1 MPCFWGILSAWRE
14 TSVVHWCKRY
24 RRCDG
29 DIKRTRRDSGI
40 VKRSESGVGLVE
52 VMVAAAILS
61 TSVAGSIYLTS
72 TSSQLSAS
80 SSNVVDGAAMGASV
94 VEIAQFKPDASY
106 VNTQIGSMQTSSSR
120 SAFTLDGVSVSSA
133 GSTDG
138 VSVSVSWTNPYLE
151 SSNKTQRFTLGS
163 NVTSNT
169 SFQTLQEVVGADSG
183 GQQTTTYTVSTSAGT
198 GTAISPSS
206 AQVASGGSTS
216 FTVTLSAGYDTLVVS
231 GCGGSLVGNTY
242 TTGAITANCTITA
255 SATEITYTVS
265 TSSGTG
271 VASLSCNDSTVT
283 YGGSTTCTASLAT
296 GYESLTLSGC
306 SGSAGGSPYSTGAIY
321 ADCTVSASASEIAYT
336 VSTSE
341 GTGTTLSPSSASVSY
356 GATTSF
362 TAGTTGG
369 YTNLSVSG
377 CFGGSLSG
385 STFTTGA
392 ITADC
397 TVTSSASQSNQAPSG
412 VDDAGSV
419 SEDGT
424 LVRDINLLA
433 NDTDPES
440 NSLSVS
446 AISGGN
452 TYGTLTSQGNGV
464 YRYTLDNTNST
475 VQALSSSQ
483 TLSEVYTYTVS
494 DGSLTDT
501 AQLTVTINGAD
512 ESGVGNGLVTLN
524 TVCVQNSNQCG
535 FSVTA
540 TTSPAGLCT
549 MSPASDTATAT
560 STCSV
565 AGGSNSTVTIDLVV
579 NPNKKYCTGS
589 GSASSS
595 NYAPQ
600 LTLTS
605 STPNVTVRVEITNGQ
620 GNCNNGPSITYSP

>member
-1 MPCFWGILSAWRE
+1 MPCFWGILGVWRE

-283 YGGSTTCTASLAT
+283 YGGSTTCSASLAT

-397 TVTSSASQSNQAPSG
+397 TVTSSASPSN
-412 VDDAGSV
+412 
-419 SEDGT
+419 
-424 LVRDINLLA
+424 
-433 NDTDPES
+433 
-440 NSLSVS
+440 
-446 AISGGN
+446 
-452 TYGTLTSQGNGV
+452 
-464 YRYTLDNTNST
+464 
-475 VQALSSSQ
+475 
-483 TLSEVYTYTVS
+483 
-494 DGSLTDT
+494 
-501 AQLTVTINGAD
+501 
-512 ESGVGNGLVTLN
+512 SGVGNGQVTLN
-524 TVCVQNSNQCG
+524 TVCMQSGKCD

-549 MSPASDTATAT
+549 MSPTSGTAPAT

-565 AGGSNSTVTIDLVV
+565 TGGSNSTVTINLVI
-579 NPNKKYCTGS
+579 NPDKKYCTGS
-589 GSASSS
+589 GSASNSD
-595 NYAPQ
+595 YAPQ

-605 STPNVTVRVEITNGQ
+605 SSPNVTVRVELTS
-620 GNCNNGPSITYSP
+620 GNEFCSNGPIISPP

>member
-1 MPCFWGILSAWRE
+1 M
-14 TSVVHWCKRY
+14 
-24 RRCDG
+24 
-29 DIKRTRRDSGI
+29 
-40 VKRSESGVGLVE
+40 KRSESGVGLVE

-72 TSSQLSAS
+72 TSAQLSAS
-80 SSNVVDGAAMGASV
+80 SSSVVDGAAMGSSV

-169 SFQTLQEVVGADSG
+169 SFQTLQQVVGADSG
-183 GQQTTTYTVSTSAGT
+183 GQQTTTYTVSTSAGA
-198 GTAISPSS
+198 GTTISPSS
-206 AQVASGGSTS
+206 AQVSSGGSTS
-216 FTVTLSAGYDTLVVS
+216 FTVTLSSGYDTLVVS

-242 TTGAITANCTITA
+242 TTGAITADCTVTA
-255 SATEITYTVS
+255 GATEITYTVS

-306 SGSAGGSPYSTGAIY
+306 SGTAGGSPYSTGAIY
-321 ADCTVSASASEIAYT
+321 ADCTVSGSTSETAYT
-336 VSTSE
+336 VSTSV

-385 STFTTGA
+385 STFTTGS

-397 TVTSSASQSNQAPSG
+397 TVTSSASVSNQAPSG

-452 TYGTLTSQGNGV
+452 SYGTLTSQGNGI

-512 ESGVGNGLVTLN
+512 ESTWSGQFSLTA
-524 TVCVQNSNQCG
+524 VCEESNQCDY
-535 FSVTA
+535 SVSVSTA
-540 TTSPAGLCT
+540 PAGLCT
-549 MSPASDTATAT
+549 LSPASSNSNRLTAPQGT
-560 STCSV
+560 TCSID
-565 AGGSNSTVTIDLVV
+565 GGSNAQVVINVTVDPG
-579 NPNKKYCTGS
+579 NKYCTGNRS
-589 GSASSS
+589 NSNNNYSTPALTINSATPNATLVISFSS
-595 NYAPQ
+595 NKNNCSSAP
-600 LTLTS
+600 TTS
-605 STPNVTVRVEITNGQ
+605 P
-620 GNCNNGPSITYSP
+620 

>member
-1 MPCFWGILSAWRE
+1 M
-14 TSVVHWCKRY
+14 
-24 RRCDG
+24 
-29 DIKRTRRDSGI
+29 
-40 VKRSESGVGLVE
+40 KRSESGVGLVE

-72 TSSQLSAS
+72 TSAQLSAS
-80 SSNVVDGAAMGASV
+80 SSSVVDGAAMGSSV

-169 SFQTLQEVVGADSG
+169 SFQTLQQVVGADSG
-183 GQQTTTYTVSTSAGT
+183 GQQTTTYTVSTSAGA
-198 GTAISPSS
+198 GTTISPSS
-206 AQVASGGSTS
+206 AQVSSGGSTS
-216 FTVTLSAGYDTLVVS
+216 FTVTLSSGYDTLVVS

-242 TTGAITANCTITA
+242 TTGAITADCTVTA
-255 SATEITYTVS
+255 GATEITYTVS

-306 SGSAGGSPYSTGAIY
+306 SGTAGGSPYSTGAIY
-321 ADCTVSASASEIAYT
+321 ADCTVSGSTSETAYT
-336 VSTSE
+336 VSTSV

-385 STFTTGA
+385 STFTTGS

-397 TVTSSASQSNQAPSG
+397 TVTSSASLSNQAPSG

-452 TYGTLTSQGNGV
+452 SYGTLTSQGNGI

-512 ESGVGNGLVTLN
+512 ESTWSGQFSLTA
-524 TVCVQNSNQCG
+524 VCEESNQCDY
-535 FSVTA
+535 SVSVSTA
-540 TTSPAGLCT
+540 PAGLCT
-549 MSPASDTATAT
+549 LSPASSNSNRLTAPQGT
-560 STCSV
+560 TCSID
-565 AGGSNSTVTIDLVV
+565 GGSNAQVVINVTVDPG
-579 NPNKKYCTGS
+579 NKYCTGNRS
-589 GSASSS
+589 NSNNNYSTPALTINSATPNATLVISFSS
-595 NYAPQ
+595 NKNNCSSAP
-600 LTLTS
+600 TTS
-605 STPNVTVRVEITNGQ
+605 P
-620 GNCNNGPSITYSP
+620 

>member
-1 MPCFWGILSAWRE
+1 MPCFWGILGVWRE

-106 VNTQIGSMQTSSSR
+106 VNTQIGSMQKSSSR

-169 SFQTLQEVVGADSG
+169 SFQTVQEVVGADSG

-242 TTGAITANCTITA
+242 TTGAITADCTITA

-283 YGGSTTCTASLAT
+283 YGGSTTCSASLAT

-321 ADCTVSASASEIAYT
+321 ADCTASASASEIAYT

-397 TVTSSASQSNQAPSG
+397 TVTSSASPSN
-412 VDDAGSV
+412 
-419 SEDGT
+419 
-424 LVRDINLLA
+424 
-433 NDTDPES
+433 
-440 NSLSVS
+440 
-446 AISGGN
+446 
-452 TYGTLTSQGNGV
+452 
-464 YRYTLDNTNST
+464 
-475 VQALSSSQ
+475 
-483 TLSEVYTYTVS
+483 
-494 DGSLTDT
+494 
-501 AQLTVTINGAD
+501 
-512 ESGVGNGLVTLN
+512 SGVGNGQVTLN
-524 TVCVQNSNQCG
+524 TVCMQNGKCD

-540 TTSPAGLCT
+540 TTSPVNLCT
-549 MSPASDTATAT
+549 MSPASGTATAT

-565 AGGSNSTVTIDLVV
+565 TGGSNSTVTINLVV
-579 NPNKKYCTGS
+579 NPDNNYCTGLR
-589 GSASSS
+589 SALSS

-600 LTLTS
+600 LTLTP
-605 STPNVTVRVEITNGQ
+605 STPNVTVSVELTNGQ
-620 GNCNNGPSITYSP
+620 GNCDNGPSITYSP

>member
-1 MPCFWGILSAWRE
+1 MG
-14 TSVVHWCKRY
+14 
-24 RRCDG
+24 
-29 DIKRTRRDSGI
+29 RDFGI

-72 TSSQLSAS
+72 TSAQLSAS
-80 SSNVVDGAAMGASV
+80 SSSVVDGAAMGSSV

-169 SFQTLQEVVGADSG
+169 SFQTLQQVVGADSG
-183 GQQTTTYTVSTSAGT
+183 GQQTTTYTVSTSAGA
-198 GTAISPSS
+198 GTTISPSS
-206 AQVASGGSTS
+206 AQVSSGGSTS
-216 FTVTLSAGYDTLVVS
+216 FTVTLSSGYDTLVVS

-242 TTGAITANCTITA
+242 TTGAITADCTVTA
-255 SATEITYTVS
+255 GATEITYAVS

-271 VASLSCNDSTVT
+271 VASLSCNDSTVI

-296 GYESLTLSGC
+296 GYEDLTLSGC
-306 SGSAGGSPYSTGAIY
+306 SGTEGGSPYSTGAIY
-321 ADCTVSASASEIAYT
+321 ADCTVSGRTSETVYT
-336 VSTSE
+336 VSTSV
-341 GTGTTLSPSSASVSY
+341 GTGTTLSPSFASVSY
-356 GATTSF
+356 GATPSF
-362 TAGTTGG
+362 SAGTTGG

-377 CFGGSLSG
+377 CFGGSLSE

-392 ITADC
+392 ITANC
-397 TVTSSASQSNQAPSG
+397 TVTSVASPSN
-412 VDDAGSV
+412 
-419 SEDGT
+419 
-424 LVRDINLLA
+424 
-433 NDTDPES
+433 
-440 NSLSVS
+440 
-446 AISGGN
+446 
-452 TYGTLTSQGNGV
+452 
-464 YRYTLDNTNST
+464 
-475 VQALSSSQ
+475 
-483 TLSEVYTYTVS
+483 
-494 DGSLTDT
+494 
-501 AQLTVTINGAD
+501 
-512 ESGVGNGLVTLN
+512 SGVGNGLVTLN
-524 TVCVQNSNQCG
+524 TVCMQNRKCD

-549 MSPASDTATAT
+549 MSLASGTAPAT

-565 AGGSNSTVTIDLVV
+565 TGGSNSTVTINLVV
-579 NPNKKYCTGS
+579 NPDNNYCTGV

-600 LTLTS
+600 LTLTPS
-605 STPNVTVRVEITNGQ
+605 SPNVTVRVELTNGN
-620 GNCNNGPSITYSP
+620 GNCDNGPSISPP

>member
-1 MPCFWGILSAWRE
+1 MG
-14 TSVVHWCKRY
+14 
-24 RRCDG
+24 
-29 DIKRTRRDSGI
+29 RDFGI

-72 TSSQLSAS
+72 TSAQLSAS
-80 SSNVVDGAAMGASV
+80 SSSVVDGAAMGSSV

-169 SFQTLQEVVGADSG
+169 SFQTLEQVVGADSG
-183 GQQTTTYTVSTSAGT
+183 GQQTTTYTVSTSAGA
-198 GTAISPSS
+198 GTTISPSS
-206 AQVASGGSTS
+206 AQVSSGGSTS
-216 FTVTLSAGYDTLVVS
+216 FTVTLSSGYDTLVVS

-242 TTGAITANCTITA
+242 TTGAITADCTVTA
-255 SATEITYTVS
+255 GATEITYTVS

-306 SGSAGGSPYSTGAIY
+306 SGTAGGSPYSTGAIY
-321 ADCTVSASASEIAYT
+321 ADCTVSGSTSETAYT
-336 VSTSE
+336 VSTSV

-385 STFTTGA
+385 STFTTGS

-397 TVTSSASQSNQAPSG
+397 TVTSTAIVNAPSWTAA
-412 VDDAGSV
+412 VNFTV
-419 SEDGT
+419 S
-424 LVRDINLLA
+424 
-433 NDTDPES
+433 S
-440 NSLSVS
+440 
-446 AISGGN
+446 SGGEWKV
-452 TYGTLTSQGNGV
+452 QC
-464 YRYTLDNTNST
+464 YRLFRRN
-475 VQALSSSQ
+475 
-483 TLSEVYTYTVS
+483 
-494 DGSLTDT
+494 
-501 AQLTVTINGAD
+501 
-512 ESGVGNGLVTLN
+512 SGVFNADLGRR
-524 TVCVQNSNQCG
+524 
-535 FSVTA
+535 TA
-540 TTSPAGLCT
+540 IRT
-549 MSPASDTATAT
+549 D
-560 STCSV
+560 
-565 AGGSNSTVTIDLVV
+565 
-579 NPNKKYCTGS
+579 
-589 GSASSS
+589 
-595 NYAPQ
+595 
-600 LTLTS
+600 
-605 STPNVTVRVEITNGQ
+605 R
-620 GNCNNGPSITYSP
+620 TYL

>member
-1 MPCFWGILSAWRE
+1 M
-14 TSVVHWCKRY
+14 
-24 RRCDG
+24 
-29 DIKRTRRDSGI
+29 
-40 VKRSESGVGLVE
+40 KRSESGVGLVE

-169 SFQTLQEVVGADSG
+169 SFQTVQEVVGADSG

-242 TTGAITANCTITA
+242 TTGAITADCTVTA
-255 SATEITYTVS
+255 GATEITYTVS

-283 YGGSTTCTASLAT
+283 YGASTTCTASLAT
-296 GYESLTLSGC
+296 GYETLTLSGC

-341 GTGTTLSPSSASVSY
+341 GTGTSLSPSSASVSY

-397 TVTSSASQSNQAPSG
+397 TVTSSASLSNQAPSG

-452 TYGTLTSQGNGV
+452 SYGTLTSQGNGV

-565 AGGSNSTVTIDLVV
+565 TGGSNSTVTINLVV
-579 NPNKKYCTGS
+579 DPNKKYCTGS

>member
-1 MPCFWGILSAWRE
+1 
-14 TSVVHWCKRY
+14 
-24 RRCDG
+24 
-29 DIKRTRRDSGI
+29 

-72 TSSQLSAS
+72 TSAQLSAS
-80 SSNVVDGAAMGASV
+80 SSSVVDGAAMGSSV

-169 SFQTLQEVVGADSG
+169 SFQTLQQVVGADSG
-183 GQQTTTYTVSTSAGT
+183 GQQTTTYTVSTSAGA
-198 GTAISPSS
+198 GTTISPSS
-206 AQVASGGSTS
+206 AQVSSGGSTS
-216 FTVTLSAGYDTLVVS
+216 FTVTLSSGYDTLVVS

-242 TTGAITANCTITA
+242 TTGAITADCTVTA
-255 SATEITYTVS
+255 GATEITYTVS

-306 SGSAGGSPYSTGAIY
+306 SGTAGGSPYSTGAIY
-321 ADCTVSASASEIAYT
+321 ADCTVSGSTSETAYT
-336 VSTSE
+336 VSTSV

-385 STFTTGA
+385 STFTTGS

-397 TVTSSASQSNQAPSG
+397 TVTSSASLSNQAPSG

-452 TYGTLTSQGNGV
+452 SYGTLTSQGNGI

-512 ESGVGNGLVTLN
+512 ESTWSGQFSLTA
-524 TVCVQNSNQCG
+524 VCEESNQCDY
-535 FSVTA
+535 SVSVSTA
-540 TTSPAGLCT
+540 PAGLCT
-549 MSPASDTATAT
+549 LSPASSNSNRLTAPQGT
-560 STCSV
+560 TCSID
-565 AGGSNSTVTIDLVV
+565 GGSNAQVVINVTVDPG
-579 NPNKKYCTGS
+579 NKYCTGNRS
-589 GSASSS
+589 NSNNNYSTPALTINSATPNATLVISFSS
-595 NYAPQ
+595 NKNNCSSAP
-600 LTLTS
+600 TTS
-605 STPNVTVRVEITNGQ
+605 P
-620 GNCNNGPSITYSP
+620 

>member
-1 MPCFWGILSAWRE
+1 MG
-14 TSVVHWCKRY
+14 
-24 RRCDG
+24 
-29 DIKRTRRDSGI
+29 RDFGI

-72 TSSQLSAS
+72 TSAQLSAS
-80 SSNVVDGAAMGASV
+80 SSSVVDGAAMGSSV

-133 GSTDG
+133 GNTDG

-169 SFQTLQEVVGADSG
+169 SFQTLEQVVGADSG
-183 GQQTTTYTVSTSAGT
+183 GQQTTTYTVSTSAGA
-198 GTAISPSS
+198 GTTISPSS
-206 AQVASGGSTS
+206 AQVSSGGSTS
-216 FTVTLSAGYDTLVVS
+216 FTVTLSSGYDTLVVS

-242 TTGAITANCTITA
+242 TTGAITADCTVTA
-255 SATEITYTVS
+255 GATEITYTVS

-306 SGSAGGSPYSTGAIY
+306 SGTAGGSPYSTGAIY
-321 ADCTVSASASEIAYT
+321 ADCTVSGSTSETAYT
-336 VSTSE
+336 VSTSV

-385 STFTTGA
+385 STFTTGS

-397 TVTSSASQSNQAPSG
+397 TVTSTAIVNAPSWTAA
-412 VDDAGSV
+412 VNFTV
-419 SEDGT
+419 S
-424 LVRDINLLA
+424 
-433 NDTDPES
+433 S
-440 NSLSVS
+440 
-446 AISGGN
+446 SGGN
-452 TYGTLTSQGNGV
+452 GKYSVIVSFDGTQECSTPTSGGGQ
-464 YRYTLDNTNST
+464 
-475 VQALSSSQ
+475 LSAP
-483 TLSEVYTYTVS
+483 TGHTCDIGT
-494 DGSLTDT
+494 
-501 AQLTVTINGAD
+501 D
-512 ESGVGNGLVTLN
+512 ES
-524 TVCVQNSNQCG
+524 
-535 FSVTA
+535 SVTA
-540 TTSPAGLCT
+540 SY
-549 MSPASDTATAT
+549 SVTAAQHL
-560 STCSV
+560 CSV
-565 AGGSNSTVTIDLVV
+565 TET
-579 NPNKKYCTGS
+579 S
-589 GSASSS
+589 GST
-595 NYAPQ
+595 
-600 LTLTS
+600 TLTNS
-605 STPNVTVRVEITNGQ
+605 APTLAVAVVVA
-620 GNCNNGPSITYSP
+620 NNSNKCP

>member
-1 MPCFWGILSAWRE
+1 M
-14 TSVVHWCKRY
+14 
-24 RRCDG
+24 
-29 DIKRTRRDSGI
+29 
-40 VKRSESGVGLVE
+40 KRSESGVGLVE
-52 VMVAAAILS
+52 AMVAAAILS
-61 TSVAGSIYLTS
+61 SSVAGSIYLTS

-169 SFQTLQEVVGADSG
+169 SFQTLQQVVGADSG
-183 GQQTTTYTVSTSAGT
+183 GQQTTTYTVSTSAGA
-198 GTAISPSS
+198 GTTISPSS

-216 FTVTLSAGYDTLVVS
+216 FMVTLSAGYDTLVVS

-242 TTGAITANCTITA
+242 TTGAITADCTVTA
-255 SATEITYTVS
+255 GATEITYTVS

-321 ADCTVSASASEIAYT
+321 ADCTVSAIASEIAYT

-397 TVTSSASQSNQAPSG
+397 TVTSSANPPSNQAP
-412 VDDAGSV
+412 VANADAGDV
-419 SEDGT
+419 YEDGT
-424 LVRDINLLA
+424 LTVDVNLLS
-433 NDTDPES
+433 NDSDPE
-440 NSLSVS
+440 NDPLSVTNVTGGDSYGALS
-446 AISGGN
+446 A
-452 TYGTLTSQGNGV
+452 QGSGV
-464 YRYTLDNTNST
+464 YRYTLDNTNAS
-475 VQALSSSQ
+475 VQALN
-483 TLSEVYTYTVS
+483 TLGTLTEVYSYTVS
-494 DGSLTDT
+494 DGSLTDNT
-501 AQLTVTINGAD
+501 GTLTITINGAD
-512 ESGVGNGLVTLN
+512 EPTAQTIRIVSTAETGDGLYTPSGCSFSPSSGST
-524 TVCVQNSNQCG
+524 SNQPTCTVSG
-535 FSVTA
+535 ASVTITIDPAQGICVGANSA
-540 TTSPAGLCT
+540 TTSNQSVTVDFSEAVATSSAVITIELTANGVNGNGVKGKC
-549 MSPASDTATAT
+549 SASD
-560 STCSV
+560 
-565 AGGSNSTVTIDLVV
+565 
-579 NPNKKYCTGS
+579 
-589 GSASSS
+589 
-595 NYAPQ
+595 AP
-600 LTLTS
+600 S
-605 STPNVTVRVEITNGQ
+605 RYWE
-620 GNCNNGPSITYSP
+620 

>member
-1 MPCFWGILSAWRE
+1 MG
-14 TSVVHWCKRY
+14 
-24 RRCDG
+24 
-29 DIKRTRRDSGI
+29 RDFGI

-72 TSSQLSAS
+72 TSAQLSAS
-80 SSNVVDGAAMGASV
+80 SSSVVDGAAMGSSV

-169 SFQTLQEVVGADSG
+169 SFQTLQQVVGADSG
-183 GQQTTTYTVSTSAGT
+183 GQQTTTYTVSTSAGA
-198 GTAISPSS
+198 GTTISPSS
-206 AQVASGGSTS
+206 AQVSSGGSTS
-216 FTVTLSAGYDTLVVS
+216 FTVTLSSGYDTLVVS

-242 TTGAITANCTITA
+242 TTGAITADCTVTA
-255 SATEITYTVS
+255 GATEITYTVS

-296 GYESLTLSGC
+296 GYEDLTLSGC
-306 SGSAGGSPYSTGAIY
+306 SGTEGGSPYSTGAIY
-321 ADCTVSASASEIAYT
+321 ADCTVSGRTSETAYT
-336 VSTSE
+336 VSTSV

-356 GATTSF
+356 RATPSF
-362 TAGTTGG
+362 IAGTTGG

-377 CFGGSLSG
+377 CFGGSLSE

-397 TVTSSASQSNQAPSG
+397 TVTSSASPSN
-412 VDDAGSV
+412 
-419 SEDGT
+419 
-424 LVRDINLLA
+424 
-433 NDTDPES
+433 
-440 NSLSVS
+440 
-446 AISGGN
+446 
-452 TYGTLTSQGNGV
+452 
-464 YRYTLDNTNST
+464 
-475 VQALSSSQ
+475 
-483 TLSEVYTYTVS
+483 
-494 DGSLTDT
+494 
-501 AQLTVTINGAD
+501 
-512 ESGVGNGLVTLN
+512 SGVGNGLVTLN
-524 TVCVQNSNQCG
+524 TVCMQNRKCD

-549 MSPASDTATAT
+549 MSLASGTAPAT

-565 AGGSNSTVTIDLVV
+565 TGGSNSTVTINLVV
-579 NPNKKYCTGS
+579 NPDNNYCTGV

-600 LTLTS
+600 LTLTPS
-605 STPNVTVRVEITNGQ
+605 SPNVTVRVELTNGN
-620 GNCNNGPSITYSP
+620 GNCDNGPSISPP

>member
-1 MPCFWGILSAWRE
+1 
-14 TSVVHWCKRY
+14 
-24 RRCDG
+24 
-29 DIKRTRRDSGI
+29 
-40 VKRSESGVGLVE
+40 
-52 VMVAAAILS
+52 MVAAAILS

-72 TSSQLSAS
+72 TSAQLSAS
-80 SSNVVDGAAMGASV
+80 SSSVVDGAAMGSSV

-169 SFQTLQEVVGADSG
+169 SFQTLQQVVGADSG
-183 GQQTTTYTVSTSAGT
+183 GQQTTTYTVSTSAGA
-198 GTAISPSS
+198 GTTISPSS
-206 AQVASGGSTS
+206 AQVSSGGSTS
-216 FTVTLSAGYDTLVVS
+216 FTVTLSSGYDTLVVS

-242 TTGAITANCTITA
+242 TTGAITADCTVTA
-255 SATEITYTVS
+255 GATEITYTVS

-306 SGSAGGSPYSTGAIY
+306 SGTAGGSPYSTGAIY
-321 ADCTVSASASEIAYT
+321 ADCTVSGSTSETAYT
-336 VSTSE
+336 VSTSV

-385 STFTTGA
+385 STFTTGS

-397 TVTSSASQSNQAPSG
+397 TVTSSASLSNQAPSG

-452 TYGTLTSQGNGV
+452 SYGTLTSQGNGI

-512 ESGVGNGLVTLN
+512 ESTWSGQFSLTA
-524 TVCVQNSNQCG
+524 VCEESNQCDY
-535 FSVTA
+535 SVSVSTA
-540 TTSPAGLCT
+540 PAGLCT
-549 MSPASDTATAT
+549 LSPASSNSNRLTAPQGT
-560 STCSV
+560 TCSID
-565 AGGSNSTVTIDLVV
+565 GGSNAQVVINVTVDPG
-579 NPNKKYCTGS
+579 NKYCTGNRS
-589 GSASSS
+589 NSNNNYSTPALTINSATPNATLVISFSS
-595 NYAPQ
+595 NKNNCSSAP
-600 LTLTS
+600 TTS
-605 STPNVTVRVEITNGQ
+605 P
-620 GNCNNGPSITYSP
+620 

>member
-1 MPCFWGILSAWRE
+1 MGDE
-14 TSVVHWCKRY
+14 TEMM
-24 RRCDG
+24 G
-29 DIKRTRRDSGI
+29 RDFGI

-72 TSSQLSAS
+72 TSAQLSAS
-80 SSNVVDGAAMGASV
+80 SSSVVDGAAMGSSV

-169 SFQTLQEVVGADSG
+169 SFQTLEQVVGADSG
-183 GQQTTTYTVSTSAGT
+183 GQQTTTYTVSTSAGA
-198 GTAISPSS
+198 GTTISPSS
-206 AQVASGGSTS
+206 AQVSSGGSTS
-216 FTVTLSAGYDTLVVS
+216 FTVTLSSGYDTLVVS

-242 TTGAITANCTITA
+242 TTGAITADCTVTA
-255 SATEITYTVS
+255 GATEITYTVS

-306 SGSAGGSPYSTGAIY
+306 SGTAGGSPYSTGAIY
-321 ADCTVSASASEIAYT
+321 ADCTVSGSTSETAYT
-336 VSTSE
+336 VSTSV

-385 STFTTGA
+385 STFTTGS

-397 TVTSSASQSNQAPSG
+397 TVTSTAIVNAPSWTAA
-412 VDDAGSV
+412 VNFTV
-419 SEDGT
+419 S
-424 LVRDINLLA
+424 
-433 NDTDPES
+433 S
-440 NSLSVS
+440 
-446 AISGGN
+446 SGGN
-452 TYGTLTSQGNGV
+452 GKYSVIVSFDGTQECSTPTSGGGQ
-464 YRYTLDNTNST
+464 
-475 VQALSSSQ
+475 LSAP
-483 TLSEVYTYTVS
+483 TGHTCDIGT
-494 DGSLTDT
+494 
-501 AQLTVTINGAD
+501 D
-512 ESGVGNGLVTLN
+512 ES
-524 TVCVQNSNQCG
+524 
-535 FSVTA
+535 SVTA
-540 TTSPAGLCT
+540 SY
-549 MSPASDTATAT
+549 SVTAAQHL
-560 STCSV
+560 CSV
-565 AGGSNSTVTIDLVV
+565 TET
-579 NPNKKYCTGS
+579 S
-589 GSASSS
+589 GST
-595 NYAPQ
+595 
-600 LTLTS
+600 TLTNS
-605 STPNVTVRVEITNGQ
+605 APTLAVAVVVA
-620 GNCNNGPSITYSP
+620 NNSNKCP

>member
-1 MPCFWGILSAWRE
+1 MMG
-14 TSVVHWCKRY
+14 
-24 RRCDG
+24 
-29 DIKRTRRDSGI
+29 RDFGI

-72 TSSQLSAS
+72 TSAQLSAS
-80 SSNVVDGAAMGASV
+80 SSSVVDGAAMGSSV

-169 SFQTLQEVVGADSG
+169 SFQTLQQVVGADSG
-183 GQQTTTYTVSTSAGT
+183 GQQTTTYTVSTSAGA
-198 GTAISPSS
+198 GTTISPSS
-206 AQVASGGSTS
+206 AQVSSGGSTS
-216 FTVTLSAGYDTLVVS
+216 FTVTLSSGYDTLVVS

-242 TTGAITANCTITA
+242 TTGAITADCTVTA
-255 SATEITYTVS
+255 GATEITYTVS

-306 SGSAGGSPYSTGAIY
+306 SGTAGGSPYSTGAIY
-321 ADCTVSASASEIAYT
+321 ADCTVSGSTSETAYT
-336 VSTSE
+336 VSTSV

-385 STFTTGA
+385 STFTTGS

-397 TVTSSASQSNQAPSG
+397 TVTSSASPSN
-412 VDDAGSV
+412 
-419 SEDGT
+419 
-424 LVRDINLLA
+424 
-433 NDTDPES
+433 
-440 NSLSVS
+440 
-446 AISGGN
+446 
-452 TYGTLTSQGNGV
+452 
-464 YRYTLDNTNST
+464 
-475 VQALSSSQ
+475 
-483 TLSEVYTYTVS
+483 
-494 DGSLTDT
+494 
-501 AQLTVTINGAD
+501 
-512 ESGVGNGLVTLN
+512 SGVGNGQVTLN
-524 TVCVQNSNQCG
+524 TVCVQNSNQCDY
-535 FSVTA
+535 SVTA

-565 AGGSNSTVTIDLVV
+565 TGGSNSTVTINLVV

-589 GSASSS
+589 RSASSS
-595 NYAPQ
+595 NYARQ
-600 LTLTS
+600 LTLTP
-605 STPNVTVRVEITNGQ
+605 STPNVTVRVELTNGA

>member
-1 MPCFWGILSAWRE
+1 
-14 TSVVHWCKRY
+14 
-24 RRCDG
+24 
-29 DIKRTRRDSGI
+29 
-40 VKRSESGVGLVE
+40 
-52 VMVAAAILS
+52 MVAAAILS

-183 GQQTTTYTVSTSAGT
+183 GQQTTTYTVSTSART

-283 YGGSTTCTASLAT
+283 YGASTTCTASLAT

-397 TVTSSASQSNQAPSG
+397 TVTSSASPSN
-412 VDDAGSV
+412 
-419 SEDGT
+419 
-424 LVRDINLLA
+424 
-433 NDTDPES
+433 
-440 NSLSVS
+440 
-446 AISGGN
+446 
-452 TYGTLTSQGNGV
+452 
-464 YRYTLDNTNST
+464 
-475 VQALSSSQ
+475 
-483 TLSEVYTYTVS
+483 
-494 DGSLTDT
+494 
-501 AQLTVTINGAD
+501 
-512 ESGVGNGLVTLN
+512 SGVGNGQVTLN
-524 TVCVQNSNQCG
+524 TVCMQNGKCD

-540 TTSPAGLCT
+540 TTSPVNLCT
-549 MSPASDTATAT
+549 MSPASGTATAT

-565 AGGSNSTVTIDLVV
+565 TGGSNSTVTINLVIDPD
-579 NPNKKYCTGS
+579 NNYCTDLR
-589 GSASSS
+589 SASSS

-605 STPNVTVRVEITNGQ
+605 STPNVTVRVELTNGE
-620 GNCNNGPSITYSP
+620 GNCDNGPSISYSP

>member
-1 MPCFWGILSAWRE
+1 MG
-14 TSVVHWCKRY
+14 
-24 RRCDG
+24 
-29 DIKRTRRDSGI
+29 RDFGI

-72 TSSQLSAS
+72 TSAQLSAS
-80 SSNVVDGAAMGASV
+80 SSSVVDGAAMGSSV

-169 SFQTLQEVVGADSG
+169 SFQTLQQVVGADSG
-183 GQQTTTYTVSTSAGT
+183 GQQTTTYTVSTSAGA
-198 GTAISPSS
+198 GTTISPSS
-206 AQVASGGSTS
+206 AQVSSGGSTS
-216 FTVTLSAGYDTLVVS
+216 FTVTLSSGYDTLVVS

-242 TTGAITANCTITA
+242 TTGAITADCTVTA
-255 SATEITYTVS
+255 GATEITYAVS

-306 SGSAGGSPYSTGAIY
+306 SGTAGGSPYSTGAIY
-321 ADCTVSASASEIAYT
+321 ADCTVSGSTSETAYT
-336 VSTSE
+336 VSTSV

-385 STFTTGA
+385 STFTTGS

-397 TVTSSASQSNQAPSG
+397 TVTSSASLSNQAPSG

-452 TYGTLTSQGNGV
+452 SYGTLTSQGNGI

-512 ESGVGNGLVTLN
+512 ESTWSGQFSLTA
-524 TVCVQNSNQCG
+524 VCEESNQCDY
-535 FSVTA
+535 SVSVSTA
-540 TTSPAGLCT
+540 PAGLCT
-549 MSPASDTATAT
+549 LSPASSNSNRLTAPQGT
-560 STCSV
+560 TCSID
-565 AGGSNSTVTIDLVV
+565 GGSNAQVVINVTVDPG
-579 NPNKKYCTGS
+579 NKYCTGNRS
-589 GSASSS
+589 NSNNNYSTPALTINSATPNATLVISFSS
-595 NYAPQ
+595 NKNNCSSAP
-600 LTLTS
+600 TTS
-605 STPNVTVRVEITNGQ
+605 P
-620 GNCNNGPSITYSP
+620 

>member
-1 MPCFWGILSAWRE
+1 MG
-14 TSVVHWCKRY
+14 
-24 RRCDG
+24 
-29 DIKRTRRDSGI
+29 RDFGI

-72 TSSQLSAS
+72 TSAQLSAS
-80 SSNVVDGAAMGASV
+80 SSSVVDGAAMGSSV

-169 SFQTLQEVVGADSG
+169 SFQTLEQVVGADSG
-183 GQQTTTYTVSTSAGT
+183 GQQTTTYTVSTSAGA
-198 GTAISPSS
+198 GTTISPSS
-206 AQVASGGSTS
+206 AQVSSGGSTS
-216 FTVTLSAGYDTLVVS
+216 FTVTLSSGYDTLVVS

-242 TTGAITANCTITA
+242 TTGAITADCTVTA
-255 SATEITYTVS
+255 GATEITYAVS

-306 SGSAGGSPYSTGAIY
+306 SGTAGGSPYSTVAIY
-321 ADCTVSASASEIAYT
+321 ADCTVSGSTSETAYT
-336 VSTSE
+336 VSTSV

-356 GATTSF
+356 RATPSF
-362 TAGTTGG
+362 IAGTTGG

-385 STFTTGA
+385 STFTTGS

-397 TVTSSASQSNQAPSG
+397 TVTSSASLSNQAPSG

-452 TYGTLTSQGNGV
+452 SYGTLTSQGNGI

-512 ESGVGNGLVTLN
+512 ESTWSGQFSLTA
-524 TVCVQNSNQCG
+524 VCEESNQCDY
-535 FSVTA
+535 SVSVSTA
-540 TTSPAGLCT
+540 PAGLCT
-549 MSPASDTATAT
+549 LSPASSNSNRLTAPQGT
-560 STCSV
+560 TCSID
-565 AGGSNSTVTIDLVV
+565 GGSNAQVVINVTVDPG
-579 NPNKKYCTGS
+579 NKYCTGNRS
-589 GSASSS
+589 NSNNNYSTPALTINSATPNATLVISFSS
-595 NYAPQ
+595 NKNNCSSAP
-600 LTLTS
+600 TTS
-605 STPNVTVRVEITNGQ
+605 P
-620 GNCNNGPSITYSP
+620 

>member
-1 MPCFWGILSAWRE
+1 M
-14 TSVVHWCKRY
+14 
-24 RRCDG
+24 
-29 DIKRTRRDSGI
+29 
-40 VKRSESGVGLVE
+40 KRSESGVGLVE

-169 SFQTLQEVVGADSG
+169 SFQTLEQVVGADSG
-183 GQQTTTYTVSTSAGT
+183 GQQTTTYTVSTSAGA
-198 GTAISPSS
+198 GTTISPSS
-206 AQVASGGSTS
+206 AQVSSGGSTS
-216 FTVTLSAGYDTLVVS
+216 FTVTLSSGYDTLVVS

-242 TTGAITANCTITA
+242 TTGAITADCTVTA
-255 SATEITYTVS
+255 GATEITYTVS

-306 SGSAGGSPYSTGAIY
+306 SGTAGGSPYSTGAIY

-341 GTGTTLSPSSASVSY
+341 GTGTSLSPSSASVSY

-397 TVTSSASQSNQAPSG
+397 TVTSSASLSNQAPSG

-452 TYGTLTSQGNGV
+452 SYGTLTSQGNGV

-565 AGGSNSTVTIDLVV
+565 TGGSNSTVTINLVV
-579 NPNKKYCTGS
+579 DPNKKYCTGS